1 VAADFIPYFASTP
14 PATTNMADVYV
25 SAYKRPDG
33 QVLLIVGNLSKEDR
47 QGEVRIEAGT
57 LGIRLGKIV
66 TWPQKEP
73 VVLQGGRLPLDV
85 PRLGYRMILV
95 DRAR

>member
-1 VAADFIPYFASTP
+1 
-14 PATTNMADVYV
+14 MADVYV

-47 QGEVRIEAGT
+47 QGEVRIEAGA

-73 VVLQGGRLPLDV
+73 VASPHGRLQLDV
-85 PRLGYRMILV
+85 PRLGYRMLLV
-95 DRAR
+95 DQAH